1 MKNPDLATYQE
12 NVQKLSGMIAKMS
25 DPVSRDIVSKEF
37 PLAGGKSKMWVL
49 YTSDDVSIVK
59 AFLTPN
65 TQFPLHIHDV
75 KEVIVLFSG
84 SAVFTS
90 GTVAKELRAGD
101 FVGVEPGQPH
111 DIKSGPE
118 GAWFSVTT
126 VPREEVF
133 NGR

>member
-12 NVQKLSGMIAKMS
+12 NVQRLSGMIAKMS
-25 DPVSRDIVSKEF
+25 KPVSKEIVTKEF
-37 PLAGGKSKMWVL
+37 PLVDGKTKVWTL
-49 YTSDDVSIVK
+49 YSNDDVSIVK
-59 AFLTPN
+59 AFVTPN

-75 KEVIVLFSG
+75 KEVIVLYSG

-90 GTVAKELRAGD
+90 GTVAKELKPGD
-101 FVGVEPGQPH
+101 FVGVDAGQPH

-133 NGR
+133 DGR